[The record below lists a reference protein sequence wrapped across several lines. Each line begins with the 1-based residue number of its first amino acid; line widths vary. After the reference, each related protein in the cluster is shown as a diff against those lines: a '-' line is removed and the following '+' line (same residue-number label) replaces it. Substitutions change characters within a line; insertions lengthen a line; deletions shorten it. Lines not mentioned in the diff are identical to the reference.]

1 MRQLLVI
8 KIKLTVSLKSRII
21 SGIKKFKNVLGESLE
36 LGINRFNTSTVVIDM
51 FKEILGYDKY
61 SEIISDYGIKNS
73 SCVAAVK
80 KSGKLLFLLDIYPVD
95 INVMPIQGL
104 QLDSYGQYQNMD
116 YVIVTN
122 GIYWKVFIIDW
133 TNNSSNLD
141 YEFDFMTLD
150 QKNLSDLE
158 KLQKLCRENL

>member
-1 MRQLLVI
+1 MPRFLDI

-36 LGINRFNTSTVVIDM
+36 LGINRFNTATVVIDM
-51 FKEILGYDKY
+51 LKEILGYDKY
-61 SEIISDYGIKNS
+61 SEIISDYGIKSS

-80 KSGKLLFLLDIYPVD
+80 KSGKLLFLLDIYPVE

-116 YVIVTN
+116 YVVVTN

-133 TNNSSNLD
+133 GNNSSNLD
-141 YEFDFMTLD
+141 CEFDFMNLD
-150 QKNLSDLE
+150 PKNLSDLK